1 MKKLLLLFVVGV
13 CTALSG
19 RANPIE
25 LVLKQRAGHE
35 IVLALEPG
43 MSVSLGSEE
52 RYEGIK
58 IVDANDSTLYDFTYA
73 YGHIASLS
81 YRGDIPWPV
90 GIEGTQA
97 KPEVKYTLTHEGIQ
111 LQGLSAKARVMV
123 YAPNGQLLTRV
134 NVANGSCTIQ
144 KSALPKGVV
153 LVKINDDVI
162 KIMNR

>member
-1 MKKLLLLFVVGV
+1 MNKLLLLFVVGV

-25 LVLKQRAGHE
+25 LVVKKLAGHE
-35 IVLALEPG
+35 MVLALEPG
-43 MSVSLGSEE
+43 MSVML
-52 RYEGIK
+52 IDDTWKHLK
-58 IVDANDSTLYDFTYA
+58 IVDANDSTLYEFVNEV
-73 YGHIASLS
+73 ASLS
-81 YRGDIPWPV
+81 YRGEIPWPV
-90 GIEGTQA
+90 GIDGAQA

-123 YAPNGQLLTRV
+123 YAPNGQLLQRMS
-134 NVANGSCTIQ
+134 VANGSCTIQ